1 LSKSNR
7 YCRVNDADLF
17 VEDFG
22 SGPLMLFMHGF
33 SFDSRMWQ
41 PQLDFFARDYRVLA
55 YDARGFGRSSLPG
68 NAPWSPAGDLSAV
81 LDEVAADP
89 AILVAHSMA
98 AIAACDFCRQSP
110 GRIKALIL
118 VSPSAAGYR
127 WPEIFMAQWAAY
139 QDLAA
144 VDMDAARNAWLGSEL
159 FTRSGDNA
167 LVAQQMRVMIDR
179 YSGWHWQQKK
189 PVSTSALAPSTP
201 QQLDLPVLL
210 INGSDDAPA
219 FLDCARVLAGRI
231 GASRQLLIDDAD
243 HMCNMEQPV
252 VFNRKLAAFIAS
264 LAPA

>member
-1 LSKSNR
+1 MSNSNR
-7 YCRVNDADLF
+7 HCRVNGADLF

-22 SGPLMLFMHGF
+22 SGPLMVFMHGF

-68 NAPWSPAGDLSAV
+68 NAPWSAVDDLSAV

-118 VSPSAAGYR
+118 VSPSAADYR
-127 WPEIFMAQWAAY
+127 WPEVFMAQWAAY

-144 VDMDAARNAWLGSEL
+144 VNMDAARNAWLGSEL

-167 LVAQQMRVMIDR
+167 LVAQQMRAMIDR

-189 PVSTSALAPSTP
+189 PVSTSALPS
-201 QQLDLPVLL
+201 
-210 INGSDDAPA
+210 
-219 FLDCARVLAGRI
+219 ARLVTTIMMTGMLSARPT
-231 GASRQLLIDDAD
+231 SRQPR
-243 HMCNMEQPV
+243 QPV
-252 VFNRKLAAFIAS
+252 KIITMTPAEALIAIGNNPSAAVTITAPIMIKAS
-264 LAPA
+264 GARRV